1 MTETI
6 KPDLPNLP
14 ALKFGSRPQMVVP
27 ETMEDVWRFAN
38 LVHRAKM
45 FPAGMDSVEAI
56 CIAIL
61 HGAELGIPPLMAVQR
76 LAVINGRP
84 TIPGELALAVVRAR
98 GLLEE
103 FNEVI
108 EGTGDAMVARC
119 TVKRKGEDKAYTSEF
134 SVEDAKVAGLWDE
147 RATVRR
153 KAKWDGWSNG
163 KPFKAGDWIE
173 IPNDAPWK
181 RFPKRML
188 VMRARG
194 FRFRDSFT
202 DVLGGLYISEEMMG
216 PVIEGELAVE
226 TAPPHRMSRMDIGDP
241 PEPPPEPIGDPP
253 EPMDEPGGQEPPTPP
268 EKPPEPPEPPEEPTA
283 ADDDSTFDTEALLT
297 EYAEAAEAAQT
308 TADLDEA
315 WALYVAPV
323 LHMLDERQQYRI
335 DAVADTAR
343 QRVRGIS

>member
-1 MTETI
+1 MTEAV

-14 ALKFGSRPQMVVP
+14 ALKFGSKPQMVVP

-38 LVHRAKM
+38 LVFRAKM
-45 FPAGMDSVEAI
+45 TPAGMDSVEAI

-84 TIPGELALAVVRAR
+84 TIPGELALAIVRAR

-103 FNEVI
+103 FDETI

-119 TVKRKGEDKAYTSEF
+119 TVKRKGEDKLYTSEF
-134 SVEDAKVAGLWDE
+134 SVEDAKVAGLWDD
-147 RATVRR
+147 RDTTRR
-153 KAKWDGWSNG
+153 KLKYDGWFNG
-163 KPFKAGDWIE
+163 KAYKAGDWAE

-188 VMRARG
+188 QMRARG

-202 DVLGGLYISEEMMG
+202 DVLGGLYISEELMG
-216 PVIEGELAVE
+216 PVIEGELAPE
-226 TAPPHRMSRMDIGDP
+226 TLPPRRMAFGDP
-241 PEPPPEPIGDPP
+241 PNPPPEPIGDPP
-253 EPMDEPGGQEPPTPP
+253 APTDEPEVHEEPSPP
-268 EKPPEPPEPPEEPTA
+268 EEPPEPPEDPLA
-283 ADDDSTFDTEALLT
+283 AEEDSEFDPEALLT

-308 TADLDEA
+308 AGDLDEA
-315 WALYVAPV
+315 WALYVAPA
-323 LHMLDERQQYRI
+323 LHLLDERQQYRI
-335 DAVADTAR
+335 DAVADAAR